1 MLCAA
6 LFFKVVT
13 QLFGILHVKHAM
25 LGCGFVAFL
34 KLKNKR
40 KRKLVL
46 PMDSLAL
53 VKMTR
58 ITSPC
63 TFAHKKLVGNKFS
76 CRLFNS
82 TSPRKILVTSY
93 NRPKGNM

>member
-1 MLCAA
+1 MLMLCAT

-13 QLFGILHVKHAM
+13 QLLGILHVKHAM

-34 KLKNKR
+34 KLKNKS
-40 KRKLVL
+40 KKKLML
-46 PMDSLAL
+46 SMDSLAL

-63 TFAHKKLVGNKFS
+63 TFEHKKLVVNKEES
-76 CRLFNS
+76 HHLMRQVKVLD
-82 TSPRKILVTSY
+82 V
-93 NRPKGNM
+93 